1 MFGWGRRVGKTRAHM
16 ADPHIVTK
24 LREGREE
31 DVRPCVGAGYCLDR
45 IYMGKDAL
53 CLHNPATGREHRELK
68 HRVGRGEAGRKVMVV
83 GGGMAGLEAA
93 RVCAERGH
101 KVVLSEAGSQLGGQ
115 VRLFPR

>member
-45 IYMGKDAL
+45 IYTWGRTL
-53 CLHNPATGREHRELK
+53 CVSTT
-68 HRVGRGEAGRKVMVV
+68 
-83 GGGMAGLEAA
+83 
-93 RVCAERGH
+93 
-101 KVVLSEAGSQLGGQ
+101 
-115 VRLFPR
+115 